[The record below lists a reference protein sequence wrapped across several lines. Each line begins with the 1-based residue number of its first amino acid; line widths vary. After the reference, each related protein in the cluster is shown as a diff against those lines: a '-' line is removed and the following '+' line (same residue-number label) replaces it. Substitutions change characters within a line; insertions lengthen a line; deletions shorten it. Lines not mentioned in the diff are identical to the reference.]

1 MQAAPALRGVGQ
13 ITPEQLV
20 FLAIL
25 TAAIAVLITE
35 RLRPDLVAL
44 LIVLALAYGRILS
57 TDEAF
62 SGLKSEPA
70 IVIACMFVLSA
81 GIQNTGLSEIV
92 GRAIGTLAGRALP
105 RMLAVVMPTVAL
117 ASAFTH
123 HVMITG
129 VMLPITLSLSRERQI
144 PPSRL
149 LMPIAIASSLG
160 TVITILGAPSFLVA
174 SELLRQAGRPGLGV
188 FSIAP
193 IGLALTV
200 IGTLYMLVAG
210 RFLLPSRQGL
220 GQSLEAESKRAGEY
234 LTELRV
240 LPNSPV
246 VGRTIEDAEHDP
258 ANPFTAVG
266 LVRGGRRLNGLAGQ
280 VLEQD
285 DVLLIR
291 TSADGLATL
300 RQEPGWEL
308 EPVMQYGKEL
318 PETLKPDAPGVQDEE
333 AKLDKVQQ
341 AILAPRSAFDGRS
354 VGEIDFKRHYR
365 VLVLGIWRRTRL
377 PPQELARVRLREGD
391 VLVLQG
397 SSEAF
402 ARMDADHNV
411 LLLTPFEAQVR
422 RPRKAM
428 LSGMVMLGTVAA
440 ATLSQVG
447 IGLAA
452 VSGAVL
458 MVLTRCLTPRQAY
471 RAIDVRMFLFVA
483 GAIPLGLAM
492 KNTGTAELLAGWLR
506 AAVSGFDQR
515 WTLLALYL
523 VVGLIVQFMGS
534 DSATV
539 ALFGPIA
546 IALAATL
553 GQAPEAFVVTVAVAA
568 VTAVLTPM
576 SHHNLII
583 YAPGGYRFL
592 DYTRVGAPLTLL
604 LGVATALLAPLV
616 WPA

>member
-1 MQAAPALRGVGQ
+1 MGQ
-13 ITPEQLV
+13 ITPDQLL

-25 TAAIAVLITE
+25 VAAIALLVSE
-35 RLRPDLVAL
+35 RLRPDIVAL

-70 IVIACMFVLSA
+70 VVIACMFVLSA
-81 GIQNTGLSEIV
+81 GLQTTGLSEMV
-92 GRAIGTLAGRALP
+92 GRAISYLAGRALV
-105 RMLAVVMPTVAL
+105 RMLAIVMPAVAL

-129 VMLPITLSLSRERQI
+129 VMLPITLTMAGERHI
-144 PPSRL
+144 PPSKL

-160 TVITILGAPSFLVA
+160 TTITILGAPSFLIA

-188 FSIAP
+188 FSVAP
-193 IGLALTV
+193 IGLSLTV
-200 IGTLYMLVAG
+200 MGTLYMLLVG
-210 RFLLPSRQGL
+210 RFLLPTGRGL
-220 GQSLEAESKRAGEY
+220 GTPAEGRRSDEY

-240 LPNSPV
+240 LPDSPV
-246 VGRTIEDAEHDP
+246 AGHTVDEVEHDP

-266 LVRGGRRLNGLAGQ
+266 LIRGGRRRNGLAGQ
-280 VLEQD
+280 VLEEG

-291 TSADGLATL
+291 TTADGLATL

-308 EPVMQYGKEL
+308 EPVMQYGDEL
-318 PETLKPDAPGVQDEE
+318 PESVKPDAPGVQDKE
-333 AKLDKVQQ
+333 AQLDKVQQ
-341 AILAPRSAFDGRS
+341 AILAPRSWFDGRS
-354 VGEIDFKRHYR
+354 VGEIDFKRRYR

-377 PPQELARVRLREGD
+377 PPQELASVRLREGD

-411 LLLTPFEAQVR
+411 LLLTPFQAQVR
-422 RPRKAM
+422 RPRKAL
-428 LSGMVMLGTVAA
+428 LSGLVMVGTVVA

-447 IGLAA
+447 LGLAA

-458 MVLTRCLTPRQAY
+458 MVLTGCLTPRQAY
-471 RAIDVRMFLFVA
+471 RAVDARMYLFVA

-492 KNTGTAELLAGWLR
+492 KNTGTADLLAGSLR
-506 AAVSGFDQR
+506 VVVSGLDER
-515 WTLLALYL
+515 WMLLALYL
-523 VVGLIVQFMGS
+523 LVGLIVQFMGS

-546 IALAATL
+546 IAVAATV

-583 YAPGGYRFL
+583 YAPGRYRFS
-592 DYTRVGAPLTLL
+592 DYTRVGAPLTLV